1 MKVVLIVV
9 GILVALIAIV
19 FIVGA
24 LLPRDHVAGSSI
36 VVSQP
41 ADIVWRA
48 VRDIGGVTAWWPDV
62 SSSQRVADSAG
73 REVWEQ
79 KASGFTMRLIVT
91 EDAPPRRLVMT
102 IDAGADA
109 PFGGK
114 WTYEITPT
122 DGGTRVSVTEAGYVS
137 NPLFRFMSRFVM
149 GYYSTQDKYL
159 RALARKFGSNAEPVH
174 ATLPPVAAS
183 K

>member
-1 MKVVLIVV
+1 MNVLLIVV
-9 GILVALIAIV
+9 GALVALV
-19 FIVGA
+19 FVVYVAGA
-24 LLPRDHVAGSSI
+24 MLPRDHVAGSSI
-36 VVSQP
+36 VLRQP
-41 ADIVWRA
+41 ADSVWRT
-48 VRDIGGVTAWWPDV
+48 VRDIGGITAWWPDV

-91 EDAPPRRLVMT
+91 EDMPPRRLVMT
-102 IDAGADA
+102 IDATADA
-109 PFGGK
+109 AFGGK
-114 WTYEITPT
+114 WTYELTPA

-159 RALARKFGSNAEPVH
+159 RALARKFGSEAQPVH
-174 ATLPPVAAS
+174 ATLPPVAES
-183 K
+183 N

>member
-1 MKVVLIVV
+1 MRIVLITV
-9 GILVALIAIV
+9 GALIALVMIAFV
-19 FIVGA
+19 VGM

-36 VVSQP
+36 VVPQP
-41 ADIVWRA
+41 ADTVWRT
-48 VRDIGGVTAWWPDV
+48 VRDIGGVTAWWSDV

-91 EDAPPRRLVMT
+91 EDVPPRRLVMT
-102 IDAGADA
+102 IDTTADA
-109 PFGGK
+109 AFGGT
-114 WTYEITPT
+114 WTYEITPA

-159 RALARKFGSNAEPVH
+159 RALARKFGSAAEPVH

>member
-1 MKVVLIVV
+1 MKIVLIIL
-9 GILVALIAIV
+9 GALVALVVIV
-19 FIVGA
+19 FVVGA

-36 VVSQP
+36 VISQP
-41 ADIVWRA
+41 ADTVWRT

-62 SSSQRVADSAG
+62 SSSQRVDDSAG

-91 EDAPPRRLVMT
+91 EDEPPRRLVMT
-102 IDAGADA
+102 IDATADA
-109 PFGGK
+109 AFGGT
-114 WTYEITPT
+114 WTYEIAPA

-149 GYYSTQDKYL
+149 GHYSTQDKYL
-159 RALARKFGSNAEPVH
+159 RSLAQKFGSDAKPVH
-174 ATLPPVAAS
+174 ATIPPLAPS
-183 K
+183 N